1 MKETPYTIEHFEEEE
16 SFEIKEILQKYLR
29 YWPWFVLATVLCIGI
44 GYAYMRWAPI
54 IYKSQAKIKIIDE
67 SQEVD
72 IASSALS
79 LLGGGSKVNLENEI
93 EILKSYRILS
103 QVVNELH
110 LDISF
115 YEVGNVKTRRI
126 WAPPFQIT
134 KQIAA
139 DSIRKSKPYIIE
151 LGAKGITITD
161 TDENTYTA
169 NLNEP
174 EQSTEGLPFSIKMV
188 EGIDPVF
195 YDGITYKVVFS
206 PLKSTVLALAESL
219 EVQATNKDSEILSL
233 SLQSESMDLN
243 EAILN
248 TLIEKFNQDGVLDRQ
263 LVSQRTLNFIDE
275 RFLYLS
281 QELDSIEGGKES
293 FKRSNNL
300 SYIEADAGMSLQRK
314 SETEEEVIKL
324 ENQISISDILKETVI
339 NQSDYGLLPA
349 NIGIENASLNNLVA
363 GYNEMALEREK
374 LLPTVGAN
382 HPTLQNL
389 NGQLER
395 AKVNI
400 IKSVNIYG
408 TQLKNSL
415 RQLKL
420 EESRAG
426 SVFSRLPEKEKML
439 RSIERQQSIKENLF
453 LLLLQKREEA
463 AISYAVTAPTVKVV
477 DYGLTNDIPV
487 SPKKTM
493 VYALSLLAGMFL
505 PFAVLYIRFTL
516 DTKIHDR
523 NDIEKVTTD
532 IPVVGE
538 IPFFKDVKK
547 KLELNDRSIMAESFR
562 ILSTNV
568 NYLLDDKDKGLAQV
582 VMVTSSIKGEGK
594 TMLAHNLSLAY
605 ASLNKKVLLIGA
617 DLRNP
622 QLHNFYNISVN
633 HKGLSDYLNDPGMNW
648 KDCVVASGA
657 DNPSLQICFGGS
669 VPPNTPQLLSG
680 SAFEKFITAAKKEFD
695 YIIVDTA
702 PTMLVTDTLLIS
714 KFADATVFV
723 TRSGLTDKRLLD
735 FSKNLHK
742 TKKLKNMAYVVNG
755 VGNGKAKGYNYGY
768 GYGYGSEK

>member
-1 MKETPYTIEHFEEEE
+1 MKEAPYSIEQFEEEE
-16 SFEIKEILQKYLR
+16 SFELKEIIQKYLR
-29 YWPWFVLATVLCIGI
+29 YWPWFILTSIICIGLGI
-44 GYAYMRWAPI
+44 AYLRYAPI
-54 IYKSQAKIKIIDE
+54 TYNSTAKIKIIDE

-79 LLGGGSKVNLENEI
+79 LLGGGSKINLENEI

-103 QVVNELH
+103 QVVKELN
-110 LDISF
+110 LDVSHYI
-115 YEVGNVKTRRI
+115 VGNVKTTQI

-134 KQIAA
+134 KRIVA
-139 DSIRKSKPYIIE
+139 DSLQGAKPYTIILNE
-151 LGAKGITITD
+151 EGIIITD
-161 TDENTYTA
+161 AHEKTYIS

-174 EQSTEGLPFSIKMV
+174 EQQLDSIPFSIRMV
-188 EGIDPVF
+188 GGTDPSF
-195 YDGITYKVVFS
+195 YKGITYKVVLS
-206 PLKSTVLALAESL
+206 PLKSTVLALARDL
-219 EVQATNKDSEILSL
+219 QVQATNKSSEILSL
-233 SLQSESMDLN
+233 SLQGESMDRN

-275 RFLYLS
+275 RFLYLN

-293 FKRSNNL
+293 FKRTNNL
-300 SYIEADAGMSLQRK
+300 SYIQADAGMSLQRK

-324 ENQISISDILKETVI
+324 ENQISISQILKETVI

-349 NIGIENASLNNLVA
+349 NIGIENTSLNNLVV
-363 GYNEMALEREK
+363 GYNQMSLEREK
-374 LLPTVGAN
+374 LMPTVGSN
-382 HPTLQNL
+382 HPTLLNL

-415 RQLKL
+415 QQLKV

-477 DYGLTNDIPV
+477 DYALTNNIPV
-487 SPKKTM
+487 SPKKLM
-493 VYALSLLAGMFL
+493 VYALSLLAGIFL

-516 DTKIHDR
+516 DTKIRDR
-523 NDIEKVTTD
+523 ADIEKITTD
-532 IPVVGE
+532 IPVVAE
-538 IPFFKDVKK
+538 IPFFKEVKK
-547 KLELNDRSIMAESFR
+547 KLEVNDRSILAESFR
-562 ILSTNV
+562 ILSSNMD
-568 NYLLDDKDKGLAQV
+568 YLLVEKDKVLGQLI
-582 VMVTSSIKGEGK
+582 MVTSSVKGEGK
-594 TMLAHNLSLAY
+594 TLIAFNLSLAY

-622 QLHNFYNISVN
+622 QLHSFYGLSVN
-633 HKGLSDYLNDPGMNW
+633 HIGLSDYLKDPGMNW
-648 KDCVVASGA
+648 KDCVVKSGD
-657 DNPSLQICFGGS
+657 DNANHYICFGGS
-669 VPPNTPQLLSG
+669 IPPNTPQLLS
-680 SAFEKFITAAKKEFD
+680 SPAFEKFIDSAKKEFD

-723 TRSGLTDKRLLD
+723 TRSGLTDKRLLE

-768 GYGYGSEK
+768 GYGYGSDN

>member
-1 MKETPYTIEHFEEEE
+1 MKEAPYSIEHFEEEE
-16 SFEIKEILQKYLR
+16 SIQIKEILQKYLR
-29 YWPWFVLATVLCIGI
+29 YWPWFVLAIFLCIGL
-44 GYAYMRWAPI
+44 GYTYLRYAPI
-54 IYKSQAKIKIIDE
+54 IYKSQAKIKIVDE
-67 SQEVD
+67 SQEAD
-72 IASSALS
+72 IASSARS
-79 LLGGGSKVNLENEI
+79 LFSGKSTIILENEI

-103 QVVNELH
+103 QVVDELH

-126 WAPPFQIT
+126 WAPPFEIT
-134 KQIAA
+134 KHVAA
-139 DSIRKSKPYIIE
+139 DSLGRARPYIIA

-161 TDENTYTA
+161 TNEKTYTP

-174 EQSTEGLPFSIKMV
+174 EQQTEGLPFDIRMV
-188 EGIDPVF
+188 KGIDPAL
-195 YDGITYKVVFS
+195 YEGITYKVILS
-206 PLKSTVLALAESL
+206 PLKSTVLALATSL
-219 EVQATNKDSEILSL
+219 QVQPTNKKSEILSL
-233 SLQSESMDLN
+233 TLQSESIDLN

-248 TLIEKFNQDGVLDRQ
+248 TLIEKFNKDGVLDRQ

-281 QELDSIEGGKES
+281 EELDSIEGGKES

-324 ENQISISDILKETVI
+324 ENQISISQILRETVI

-349 NIGIENASLNNLVA
+349 NIGIENSSLNNLVV
-363 GYNEMALEREK
+363 GYNQMSLEREK
-374 LLPTVGAN
+374 LLPTVGKD

-415 RQLKL
+415 LQLKQ

-477 DYGLTNDIPV
+477 DYGLTNNIPV
-487 SPKKTM
+487 SPKKLM

-516 DTKIHDR
+516 DTKIRDR
-523 NDIEKVTTD
+523 NDIEKATTD

-538 IPFFKDVKK
+538 IPYFKDVKK
-547 KLELNDRSIMAESFR
+547 KLEMNDRSIMAESFR

-568 NYLLDDKDKGLAQV
+568 DYLLTQKEKGIGQL
-582 VMVTSSIKGEGK
+582 VMVTSSVKGEGK
-594 TMLAHNLSLAY
+594 TLMAYNLSLAY

-622 QLHNFYNISVN
+622 QLHGFYGLSVN
-633 HKGLSDYLNDPGMNW
+633 HIGLSDYLKDPGMNW
-648 KDCVVASGA
+648 KDCVVKSGD
-657 DNPSLQICFGGS
+657 DNPYHHICFGGS
-669 VPPNTPQLLSG
+669 IPPNTAQLLSS
-680 SAFEKFITAAKKEFD
+680 SAFEKFVTSAKKEFD
-695 YIIVDTA
+695 YIVVDTA

-723 TRSGLTDKRLLD
+723 TRSGLTDKRLLE

-768 GYGYGSEK
+768 GYGYGSEQ

>member
-16 SFEIKEILQKYLR
+16 SFQIKEILQKYLR
-29 YWPWFVLATVLCIGI
+29 HWPWFVLAIFLCVGL
-44 GYAYMRWAPI
+44 GYTYLRYAPI

-79 LLGGGSKVNLENEI
+79 LLGGGPKINLENEI

-134 KQIAA
+134 KHIAA
-139 DSIRKSKPYIIE
+139 DSIRAPKPYIIE
-151 LGAKGITITD
+151 LGKKGITITD
-161 TDENTYTA
+161 ANEITYTP

-174 EQSTEGLPFSIKMV
+174 EQPTEGLPFSIKMV

-195 YDGITYKVVFS
+195 YEGITYKAVLNPF
-206 PLKSTVLALAESL
+206 KSTVLSLARDLQVIS
-219 EVQATNKDSEILSL
+219 TSKDSEILSL
-233 SLQSESMDLN
+233 TLESESMDLN

-281 QELDSIEGGKES
+281 EELDSIEGGKES

-314 SETEEEVIKL
+314 SETEEQVIQL
-324 ENQISISDILKETVI
+324 ENQISISEILKETVI

-349 NIGIENASLNNLVA
+349 NIGIENASLNNLVV

-505 PFAVLYIRFTL
+505 PFAVLYIRFAL
-516 DTKIHDR
+516 DTKIHER
-523 NDIEKVTTD
+523 ADIEKLTTD

-562 ILSTNV
+562 ILGTNV
-568 NYLLDDKDKGLAQV
+568 NYLLEEKDKGLGQV

-594 TMLAHNLSLAY
+594 TLMAHNLSLAY
-605 ASLNKKVLLIGA
+605 ASLSKKVLLIGA

-633 HKGLSDYLNDPGMNW
+633 HKGLSDYLNDSGMNW
-648 KDCVVASGA
+648 KDCVVTSGT

-669 VPPNTPQLLSG
+669 ISPNTPQLFSS

-695 YIIVDTA
+695 YIVVDTA

-723 TRSGLTDKRLLD
+723 TRSGLTDKRLLE

-755 VGNGKAKGYNYGY
+755 VGKGKAKGYNYGY
-768 GYGYGSEK
+768 GYGYGSEQ

>member
-16 SFEIKEILQKYLR
+16 SFQLKEILQKYLR
-29 YWPWFVLATVLCIGI
+29 YWPWFLLATIICIGL
-44 GYAYMRWAPI
+44 GVAYMRYAPI
-54 IYKSQAKIKIIDE
+54 TYQTTAKIKIVDE

-79 LLGGGSKVNLENEI
+79 LLGGGSKINLENEI

-103 QVVNELH
+103 QVVNELN
-110 LDISF
+110 LDVAH
-115 YEVGNVKTRRI
+115 YVVGNVKTTQI
-126 WAPPFQIT
+126 WAPPFAIS
-134 KQIAA
+134 KKIVA
-139 DSIRKSKPYIIE
+139 DSLQAPKPYIIQLNE
-151 LGAKGITITD
+151 QGITITD
-161 TDENTYTA
+161 VNEKTYTPD
-169 NLNEP
+169 LKQP
-174 EQSTEGLPFSIKMV
+174 EQEVDSLPFSIRMV
-188 EGIDPVF
+188 GGTDPSF
-195 YDGITYKVVFS
+195 YKGITYKVVLS
-206 PLKSTVLALAESL
+206 PLKSTVLQLAKDL
-219 EVQATNKDSEILSL
+219 QVQATNKNSEILSL
-233 SLQSESMDLN
+233 TLEGVSMERN

-248 TLIEKFNQDGVLDRQ
+248 TLIEKFNEDGVLDRQ

-275 RFLYLS
+275 RFLYLG

-314 SETEEEVIKL
+314 SETEEQVIQL
-324 ENQISISDILKETVI
+324 ENQISISEILKETVI
-339 NQSDYGLLPA
+339 NQSDYSLLPA
-349 NIGIENASLNNLVA
+349 NIGIENSSLNNLVLN
-363 GYNEMALEREK
+363 YNQMALEREK
-374 LLPTVGAN
+374 MLPTVGAN

-389 NGQLER
+389 NGQLES

-523 NDIEKVTTD
+523 SDIEKVTTD

-538 IPFFKDVKK
+538 IPFFKEVKK
-547 KLELNDRSIMAESFR
+547 KLQANDRSIMAESFR

-568 NYLLDDKDKGLAQV
+568 DYLLPEKNKGEAQV
-582 VMVTSSIKGEGK
+582 VMVTSSVKGEGK
-594 TMLAHNLSLAY
+594 TLLSYNLAVAH

-622 QLHNFYNISVN
+622 QLHNFYQLSVN

-648 KDCVVASGA
+648 KDCVVKSGT
-657 DNPSLQICFGGS
+657 DNPTLEVCFGGS
-669 VPPNTPQLLSG
+669 IPPNTPQLLS
-680 SAFEKFITAAKKEFD
+680 SPAFEKFITAAKKEFD
-695 YIIVDTA
+695 YIVVDTA

-714 KFADATVFV
+714 KFADVTVFV
-723 TRSGLTDKRLLD
+723 TRSGQTDKRLLD
-735 FSKNLHK
+735 FSKNLSK

>member
-16 SFEIKEILQKYLR
+16 SFELKEIIQKYLR
-29 YWPWFVLATVLCIGI
+29 YWPWFVLATVFCIGI

-79 LLGGGSKVNLENEI
+79 LLSGKSKINLENEI

-103 QVVNELH
+103 QVVNDLN
-110 LDISF
+110 LDISY

-126 WAPPFQIT
+126 WAPPFKIT
-134 KQIAA
+134 KHIAS
-139 DSIRKSKPYIIE
+139 DSLNSSKPYLIQFAE
-151 LGAKGITITD
+151 GGVTITD
-161 TDENTYTA
+161 VNEQVYTP
-169 NLNEP
+169 NLKEP
-174 EQSTEGLPFSIKMV
+174 DQPTEGLPFNIKMV

-195 YDGITYKVVFS
+195 YEGITYKAVLN
-206 PLKSTVLALAESL
+206 PLKSTVLALARDLQVIS
-219 EVQATNKDSEILSL
+219 TSKDSEILSL
-233 SLQSESMDLN
+233 TLESESMDLN

-275 RFLYLS
+275 RFLYLG

-293 FKRSNNL
+293 FKRSNSL

-314 SETEEEVIKL
+314 SETEEQVIQL
-324 ENQISISDILKETVI
+324 ENQISISEILKETVI
-339 NQSDYGLLPA
+339 NQSDYSLLPA
-349 NIGIENASLNNLVA
+349 NIGIENSSLNNLVLN
-363 GYNEMALEREK
+363 YNQMSLEREK
-374 LLPTVGAN
+374 ILPTVGAN

-389 NGQLER
+389 NGQLES

-408 TQLKNSL
+408 TQLKNTL

-493 VYALSLLAGMFL
+493 VYAISLLAGLFL

-523 NDIEKVTTD
+523 NDIEKLTTD

-538 IPFFKDVKK
+538 IPFFKEVKR
-547 KLELNDRSIMAESFR
+547 KLQANDRSIMAESFR

-568 NYLLDDKDKGLAQV
+568 DYLLPDKNKGHAQV
-582 VMVTSSIKGEGK
+582 VMVTSSVKGEGK
-594 TMLAHNLSLAY
+594 TLLSFNLSVAY

-622 QLHNFYNISVN
+622 QLHNFYQLSIN

-648 KDCVVASGA
+648 KDCVVPSGS
-657 DNPSLQICFGGS
+657 DNPTLEVCFGGS
-669 VPPNTPQLLSG
+669 IPPNTPQLLS
-680 SAFEKFITAAKKEFD
+680 SPAFEKFINSAKKEFD
-695 YIIVDTA
+695 YIVVDTA

-723 TRSGLTDKRLLD
+723 TRSGQTDKRLLE
-735 FSKNLHK
+735 FSKNLFK
-742 TKKLKNMAYVVNG
+742 TKKLKNMAFVVNG

-768 GYGYGSEK
+768 GYGYGGE

>member
-16 SFEIKEILQKYLR
+16 SFAIKEIIQKYLR
-29 YWPWFVLATVLCIGI
+29 YWPWFILATIVCVGLGV
-44 GYAYMRWAPI
+44 AYMRYAPI
-54 IYKSQAKIKIIDE
+54 NYKSTAKIKIVDE

-72 IASSALS
+72 IASDALS
-79 LLGGGSKVNLENEI
+79 LLGGGSKINLENEI

-103 QVVNELH
+103 QVVNELN
-110 LDISF
+110 LDVTNNI
-115 YEVGNVKTRRI
+115 VGNVKTTQI

-139 DSIRKSKPYIIE
+139 DSIRGPKPYWITLDE
-151 LGAKGITITD
+151 KGISITD
-161 TDENTYTA
+161 ANEKTYTPD
-169 NLNEP
+169 LNAP
-174 EQSTEGLPFSIKMV
+174 EQPTEGLPFNISMV
-188 EGIDPVF
+188 GGTDPSF
-195 YDGITYKVVFS
+195 YKGITYKVVLN
-206 PLKSTVLALAESL
+206 PLKSTVLNLAKGL
-219 EVQATNKDSEILSL
+219 QVQATNKNSEILSL
-233 SLQSESMDLN
+233 SLEGESMDRN

-263 LVSQRTLNFIDE
+263 LISQRTLNFIDE
-275 RFLYLS
+275 RFLYLG

-293 FKRSNNL
+293 FKRSNSL

-314 SETEEEVIKL
+314 SETEEQVIKL

-349 NIGIENASLNNLVA
+349 NIGIENASLNNLVV
-363 GYNEMALEREK
+363 GYNEMSLEREK

-415 RQLKL
+415 SQLKL

-523 NDIEKVTTD
+523 SHIEKVTTD
-532 IPVVGE
+532 ISVVGE

-547 KLELNDRSIMAESFR
+547 KLQANDRSIMAESFR

-568 NYLLDDKDKGLAQV
+568 DYLLTEKNKGQAQV
-582 VMVTSSIKGEGK
+582 VMVTSSVKGEGK
-594 TMLAHNLSLAY
+594 TLLSNNLAMAY

-648 KDCVVASGA
+648 KDCVVAGGS
-657 DNPSLQICFGGS
+657 DNPTLHICFGGS
-669 VPPNTPQLLSG
+669 IHPNTPQLFSS

-695 YIIVDTA
+695 YIVVDTA

-723 TRSGLTDKRLLD
+723 TRSGQTDKRLLE
-735 FSKNLHK
+735 FSKNLFK

-755 VGNGKAKGYNYGY
+755 VGNGKTKGYNYGY
-768 GYGYGSEK
+768 GYGYGGE

>member
-1 MKETPYTIEHFEEEE
+1 MKEAPYSIEQFEEEE
-16 SFEIKEILQKYLR
+16 SFAIKEILQKYLR
-29 YWPWFVLATVLCIGI
+29 HWPWFILATIITIGL
-44 GYAYMRWAPI
+44 GVAYMRYAPI
-54 IYKSQAKIKIIDE
+54 TYNTTAKIKIIDE

-103 QVVNELH
+103 QVVKELN
-110 LDISF
+110 LDVSHYI
-115 YEVGNVKTRRI
+115 VGNVKTTQI
-126 WAPPFQIT
+126 WAPPFEIT
-134 KQIAA
+134 KRIVA
-139 DSIRKSKPYIIE
+139 DSLQASKPYTILLNGE
-151 LGAKGITITD
+151 GIKIMD
-161 TDENTYTA
+161 A
-169 NLNEP
+169 NEKTFMPNLSEP
-174 EQSTEGLPFSIKMV
+174 EQVLDSLPFSIRMV
-188 EGIDPVF
+188 GGADPSF
-195 YDGITYKVVFS
+195 YKGITYKVVLS
-206 PLKSTVLALAESL
+206 PLKSTVLALARDIQ
-219 EVQATNKDSEILSL
+219 VQATNKNSEILSL
-233 SLQSESMDLN
+233 SLKGESMDRN

-281 QELDSIEGGKES
+281 EELDSIEGGKES

-314 SETEEEVIKL
+314 SETEEQVIKL
-324 ENQISISDILKETVI
+324 ENQISISQILRETVV
-339 NQSDYGLLPA
+339 NQGDYGLLPA
-349 NIGIENASLNNLVA
+349 NIGIENSSLNNLVV
-363 GYNEMALEREK
+363 GYNEMSLEREK
-374 LLPTVGAN
+374 LLPTVGSN
-382 HPTLQNL
+382 HPTLLNL

-400 IKSVNIYG
+400 IKSVNIYS

-415 RQLKL
+415 LQLKQ

-439 RSIERQQSIKENLF
+439 RSIERQQTIKENLF

-477 DYGLTNDIPV
+477 DYGLTNNIPV

-493 VYALSLLAGMFL
+493 VYALSLLAGLFL

-516 DTKIHDR
+516 DTKIRDR
-523 NDIEKVTTD
+523 TDIEKATTD

-538 IPFFKDVKK
+538 IPYFKDVKK
-547 KLELNDRSIMAESFR
+547 KLEMNDRSIMAESFR

-568 NYLLDDKDKGLAQV
+568 DYLLTKKEKGIGQV
-582 VMVTSSIKGEGK
+582 VMVTSSVKGEGK
-594 TMLAHNLSLAY
+594 TLMAHNLSLAY

-622 QLHNFYNISVN
+622 QLHSFYGLSVS
-633 HKGLSDYLNDPGMNW
+633 HIGLSDYLKDPGINW
-648 KDCVVASGA
+648 KDCVVKSGD
-657 DNPSLQICFGGS
+657 DNANHHICFGGS
-669 VPPNTPQLLSG
+669 IPPNPPQLLS
-680 SAFEKFITAAKKEFD
+680 SPAFEKFIDSAKKEFD

-723 TRSGLTDKRLLD
+723 TRSGLTDKRLLE

-768 GYGYGSEK
+768 GYGYGSDN

>member
-1 MKETPYTIEHFEEEE
+1 MQEVHKLFDIIENEP
-16 SFEIKEILQKYLR
+16 SFEPKVIIQKYLR
-29 YWPWFVLATVLCIGI
+29 YWPWFILGIIISIGMAV
-44 GYAYMRWAPI
+44 AYIRYAPI
-54 IYKSQAKIKIIDE
+54 TYNSTAKIKIVDE

-72 IASSALS
+72 ITSSALS
-79 LLGGGSKVNLENEI
+79 LLGGGPKINLENEI

-103 QVVNELH
+103 QVVNELK

-115 YEVGNVKTRRI
+115 YEIGNIKTTQI
-126 WAPPFQIT
+126 WAPPFKIT
-134 KQIAA
+134 KHLAA
-139 DSIRKSKPYIIE
+139 DSILKPTPYIIK
-151 LGAKGITITD
+151 LDAKGITITD
-161 TDENTYTA
+161 ANKRTYSP
-169 NLNEP
+169 NLSQLDQP
-174 EQSTEGLPFSIKMV
+174 TEDLPFGIKMV
-188 EGIDPVF
+188 QDIDPAL
-195 YDGITYKVVFS
+195 YEGITYKAEIS
-206 PLKSTVLALAESL
+206 PFKSTVLELAKDL
-219 EVQATNKDSEILSL
+219 EVQVTNKNSEILSL
-233 SLQSESMDLN
+233 SLEGESMDLN

-275 RFLYLS
+275 RFLYLG

-293 FKRSNNL
+293 FKRSNSL

-324 ENQISISDILKETVI
+324 ENQISISQILKETVI
-339 NQSDYGLLPA
+339 NQSDYSLLPA
-349 NIGIENASLNNLVA
+349 NIGIENTSLNNLVI
-363 GYNEMALEREK
+363 GYNEMSLEREK
-374 LLPTVGAN
+374 LLPSMGGD

-400 IKSVNIYG
+400 IKSVNIYN

-477 DYGLTNDIPV
+477 DNGLTNDIPV
-487 SPKKTM
+487 SPKKSI
-493 VYALSLLAGMFL
+493 VFAASLLAGLLL

-516 DTKIHDR
+516 DTKIHER
-523 NDIEKVTTD
+523 ADIEKETTD

-562 ILSTNV
+562 ILGTNV
-568 NYLLDDKDKGLAQV
+568 DYLFAEKNKGLGQLI
-582 VMVTSSIKGEGK
+582 MVTSSIKGEGK
-594 TMLAHNLSLAY
+594 TLVAHNLSLAY
-605 ASLNKKVLLIGA
+605 ASLNKKVLLIGS

-648 KDCVVASGA
+648 KDCVVASGL
-657 DNPSLQICFGGS
+657 DNPTLKICFGGS
-669 VPPNTPQLLSG
+669 IHPNTPQLLSS

-695 YIIVDTA
+695 YIILDTA
-702 PTMLVTDTLLIS
+702 PTMLVSDTLLIS
-714 KFADATVFV
+714 KFADATLFV
-723 TRSGLTDKRLLD
+723 TRAGQTDKRLLE

>member
-1 MKETPYTIEHFEEEE
+1 MKETPYSIENFEEEE
-16 SFEIKEILQKYLR
+16 SFILKDLIQKYLR
-29 YWPWFVLATVLCIGI
+29 YWPWFILATIISIGS
-44 GYAYMRWAPI
+44 GVVYLRYAPK
-54 IYKSQAKIKIIDE
+54 IYGSQAKIKIIDE

-72 IASSALS
+72 LASSALS
-79 LLGGGSKVNLENEI
+79 LLGGGSKINLENEI

-103 QVVNELH
+103 QVVNDLH
-110 LDISF
+110 LDVSHYI
-115 YEVGNVKTRRI
+115 VGNVKTTQI

-134 KQIAA
+134 KRIVA
-139 DSIRKSKPYIIE
+139 DSLQGPRPYTIILNE
-151 LGAKGITITD
+151 KGITITD
-161 TDENTYTA
+161 AKNNVFTP

-174 EQSTEGLPFSIKMV
+174 EQSLDSLPFGIRMV
-188 EGIDPVF
+188 GGADPSF
-195 YDGITYKVVFS
+195 YKGITYKVVLS
-206 PLKSTVLALAESL
+206 PLKSTVLQLAEDL
-219 EVQATNKDSEILSL
+219 QVQGTNKNSEILSL
-233 SLQSESMDLN
+233 SLKGESMDRN

-281 QELDSIEGGKES
+281 EELDSIEGGKES

-324 ENQISISDILKETVI
+324 ENQISISQILRETVI
-339 NQSDYGLLPA
+339 NQGDYGLLPA
-349 NIGIENASLNNLVA
+349 NIGIENSSLNNLVV
-363 GYNEMALEREK
+363 GYNEMSLEREK
-374 LLPTVGAN
+374 LLPTVGTN
-382 HPTLQNL
+382 HPILQNL

-415 RQLKL
+415 QQLKQ

-477 DYGLTNDIPV
+477 DYGLTNNIPV

-493 VYALSLLAGMFL
+493 VLALSLLAGLFL

-523 NDIEKVTTD
+523 SDLEKVAPE
-532 IPVVGE
+532 IPVVAE
-538 IPFFKDVKK
+538 IPFFKNIKK
-547 KLELNDRSIMAESFR
+547 KLEMNDRSIMAESFR
-562 ILSTNV
+562 IMSTNV
-568 NYLLDDKDKGLAQV
+568 DYLLTPKEKGLAQLIL
-582 VMVTSSIKGEGK
+582 VTSSVKGEGK
-594 TMLAHNLSLAY
+594 TLMAHNLAIAY
-605 ASLNKKVLLIGA
+605 SSLNKKVLLIGA

-622 QLHNFYNISVN
+622 QLHNFYQLSVD
-633 HKGLSDYLNDPGMNW
+633 HKGLSDYLNDPELNW
-648 KDCVVASGA
+648 KDCVVKS
-657 DNPSLQICFGGS
+657 DVDHPTLEVCFGGS
-669 VPPNTPQLLSG
+669 ILPNTAQLLSRP
-680 SAFEKFITAAKKEFD
+680 AFEKFITSAKKEFD
-695 YIIVDTA
+695 YIILDTA

-723 TRSGLTDKRLLD
+723 TRSGLTDKRLLE

-768 GYGYGSEK
+768 GYGYGSEQ

>member
-16 SFEIKEILQKYLR
+16 SFELKEILQKYLR

-110 LDISF
+110 LDISY

-151 LGAKGITITD
+151 LGAKGITIND

-195 YDGITYKVVFS
+195 YEGITYKAVLN

-275 RFLYLS
+275 RFLYLG

-293 FKRSNNL
+293 FKRSNSL

-314 SETEEEVIKL
+314 SETEEQVIQL

-339 NQSDYGLLPA
+339 NQGDYGLLPA

-374 LLPTVGAN
+374 LLPTVGSN

-568 NYLLDDKDKGLAQV
+568 NYLLEEKDKGMGQV

-594 TMLAHNLSLAY
+594 TMLAHNLALAY

-622 QLHNFYNISVN
+622 QLHNFYNLNVN

-657 DNPSLQICFGGS
+657 DNPSLEICFGGS

-695 YIIVDTA
+695 YIVVDTA

-723 TRSGLTDKRLLD
+723 TRSGQTDKRLLE
-735 FSKNLHK
+735 FSKNLFK

-768 GYGYGSEK
+768 GYGYGGEQ

>member
-1 MKETPYTIEHFEEEE
+1 MKDSPHRIEINENEE
-16 SFEIKEILQKYLR
+16 SFDLIVTIKKYLI
-29 YWPWFVLATVLCIGI
+29 YWPWFVLATIICTGLGI
-44 GYAYMRWAPI
+44 AYMRYAPVV
-54 IYKSQAKIKIIDE
+54 YSTTAKIKIIDE

-79 LLGGGSKVNLENEI
+79 LLGRGSKVNLENEI

-103 QVVNELH
+103 QVVNDLH
-110 LDISF
+110 LDVS
-115 YEVGNVKTRRI
+115 YYAVGNVKTTQI

-134 KQIAA
+134 KRIVA
-139 DSIRKSKPYIIE
+139 DSLQDTTPYTIILNE
-151 LGAKGITITD
+151 KGISITDDIGKTITR
-161 TDENTYTA
+161 

-174 EQSTEGLPFSIKMV
+174 ERQLDSLPFNIQMV
-188 EGIDPVF
+188 GGADPSF
-195 YDGITYKVVFS
+195 YKGITYKVVLN
-206 PLKSTVLALAESL
+206 PLKSTVLALARDLLVQPSNKKSEILMLSLQGESL
-219 EVQATNKDSEILSL
+219 EK
-233 SLQSESMDLN
+233 N

-248 TLIEKFNQDGVLDRQ
+248 TLIEKFNQDGILDRQ

-275 RFLYLS
+275 RFLYLG

-324 ENQISISDILKETVI
+324 ENQISISQILKETVI
-339 NQSDYGLLPA
+339 NQSDYSLLPA
-349 NIGIENASLNNLVA
+349 NIGIENTSLNNLVI
-363 GYNEMALEREK
+363 GYNEMSLEREK
-374 LLPTVGAN
+374 LLPSMGGD

-400 IKSVNIYG
+400 IKSVNIYN

-463 AISYAVTAPTVKVV
+463 AISYAVTTPTVKVV

-487 SPKKTM
+487 SPKKSI
-493 VYALSLLAGMFL
+493 VFAASLLAGLLL

-516 DTKIHDR
+516 DTKIHER
-523 NDIEKVTTD
+523 ADIEKETTD
-532 IPVVGE
+532 IPIVGE

-562 ILSTNV
+562 ILGTNV
-568 NYLLDDKDKGLAQV
+568 DYLFAEKNKGLGQLI
-582 VMVTSSIKGEGK
+582 MVTSSIKGEGK
-594 TMLAHNLSLAY
+594 TLVAHNLSLAY
-605 ASLNKKVLLIGA
+605 ASLNKKVLLIGS

-648 KDCVVASGA
+648 KDCVVASGL
-657 DNPSLQICFGGS
+657 DNPTLKICFGGS
-669 VPPNTPQLLSG
+669 IHPNTPQLLSS

-702 PTMLVTDTLLIS
+702 PTMLVSDTLLIS
-714 KFADATVFV
+714 KFADATLFV
-723 TRSGLTDKRLLD
+723 TRAGQTDKRLLE

>member
-1 MKETPYTIEHFEEEE
+1 MKETPYTVEHFEEEE
-16 SFEIKEILQKYLR
+16 SFELKEIIQKYLR
-29 YWPWFVLATVLCIGI
+29 YWPWFVLATVFCIGI

-79 LLGGGSKVNLENEI
+79 LLSGKSKINLENEI

-134 KQIAA
+134 RHIAA
-139 DSIRKSKPYIIE
+139 DSLNSSKPYLIE
-151 LGAKGITITD
+151 FKEGGVTITD
-161 TDENTYTA
+161 VNEQVYTP
-169 NLNEP
+169 NLKEP
-174 EQSTEGLPFSIKMV
+174 DQPTEGLPFNIKMV

-195 YDGITYKVVFS
+195 YEGITYKAVLN
-206 PLKSTVLALAESL
+206 PLKSTVLALARDLQVIS
-219 EVQATNKDSEILSL
+219 TSKDSEILSL
-233 SLQSESMDLN
+233 TLESESMDLN

-275 RFLYLS
+275 RFLYLG

-293 FKRSNNL
+293 FKRSNSL

-314 SETEEEVIKL
+314 SETEEQVIKL

-363 GYNEMALEREK
+363 GYNEMSLEREK

-415 RQLKL
+415 SQLKL

-523 NDIEKVTTD
+523 SDIEKVTTD

-547 KLELNDRSIMAESFR
+547 KLQANDRSILAESFR

-568 NYLLDDKDKGLAQV
+568 DYLLTEKNKGQAQV
-582 VMVTSSIKGEGK
+582 VMVTSSVKGEGK
-594 TMLAHNLSLAY
+594 TLLSNNLAMAY

-622 QLHNFYNISVN
+622 QLHNFFNKNVS
-633 HKGLSDYLNDPGMNW
+633 HKGLSNYLNDPGMNW

-657 DNPSLQICFGGS
+657 DNPTLHICFGGA
-669 VPPNTPQLLSG
+669 VPPNTPQLLSS

-695 YIIVDTA
+695 YIVVDTA

-723 TRSGLTDKRLLD
+723 TRSGQTDKRLLE
-735 FSKNLHK
+735 FSKNLFK

-755 VGNGKAKGYNYGY
+755 VGNGKTKGYNYGY
-768 GYGYGSEK
+768 GYGYGGE

>member
-1 MKETPYTIEHFEEEE
+1 MQKSAYSININENED
-16 SFEIKEILQKYLR
+16 SFEIKKILQKYLS
-29 YWPWFVLATVLCIGI
+29 YWPWFLLAIIICFGMGI
-44 GYAYMRWAPI
+44 VYLRYAPI
-54 IYKSQAKIKIIDE
+54 TYNSTAKIKIVDE

-103 QVVNELH
+103 QVVKELN
-110 LDISF
+110 LDVSHYI
-115 YEVGNVKTRRI
+115 VGNVKTTQI
-126 WAPPFQIT
+126 WAPPFEIT
-134 KQIAA
+134 KRIVA
-139 DSIRKSKPYIIE
+139 DSLQASKPYTILLNGE
-151 LGAKGITITD
+151 GIKIMD
-161 TDENTYTA
+161 A
-169 NLNEP
+169 NEKTFMPNLSEP
-174 EQSTEGLPFSIKMV
+174 EQVLDSLPFSIRMV
-188 EGIDPVF
+188 GGADPSF
-195 YDGITYKVVFS
+195 YKGITYKVVLS
-206 PLKSTVLALAESL
+206 PLKSTVLALARDIQ
-219 EVQATNKDSEILSL
+219 VQATNKNSEILSL
-233 SLQSESMDLN
+233 SLKGESMDRN

-281 QELDSIEGGKES
+281 EELDSIEGGKES

-314 SETEEEVIKL
+314 SETEEQVIKL
-324 ENQISISDILKETVI
+324 ENQISISQILKETVI
-339 NQSDYGLLPA
+339 NQGDYGLLPA
-349 NIGIENASLNNLVA
+349 NIGIENSSLNNLVV
-363 GYNEMALEREK
+363 GYNEMSLEREK
-374 LLPTVGAN
+374 LLPTVGKD

-400 IKSVNIYG
+400 IKSVNIYD

-415 RQLKL
+415 RQLKQ

-477 DYGLTNDIPV
+477 DYALTNNIPV
-487 SPKKTM
+487 SPKKLM

-516 DTKIHDR
+516 DTKIRDR
-523 NDIEKVTTD
+523 ADIEKVTTD

-538 IPFFKDVKK
+538 IPFFKEVKK
-547 KLELNDRSIMAESFR
+547 KLEMNDRSIMAESFR

-568 NYLLDDKDKGLAQV
+568 DYLLTEKVKGLGQV
-582 VMVTSSIKGEGK
+582 ILVTSSVKGEGK
-594 TMLAHNLSLAY
+594 TLLSYNLSLAY
-605 ASLNKKVLLIGA
+605 ASLNKKVLLVGA

-622 QLHNFYNISVN
+622 QLHSFYGLSVS
-633 HKGLSDYLNDPGMNW
+633 HIGLSDYLKDPGMNW
-648 KDCVVASGA
+648 KDCIVKSGD
-657 DNPSLQICFGGS
+657 DNANHYICFGGS
-669 VPPNTPQLLSG
+669 IPPNTPQLLS
-680 SAFEKFITAAKKEFD
+680 SPAFEKFIDSAKKEFD

-723 TRSGLTDKRLLD
+723 TRSGLTDKRLLE

-768 GYGYGSEK
+768 GYGYGSDN

>member
-1 MKETPYTIEHFEEEE
+1 MKEAPYTLEHFEEEE
-16 SFEIKEILQKYLR
+16 SFQIKEILQKYLR
-29 YWPWFVLATVLCIGI
+29 YWPWFILATIICIGL
-44 GYAYMRWAPI
+44 GVTYMRYAPI
-54 IYKSQAKIKIIDE
+54 TYSSTAKIKIIDE

-72 IASSALS
+72 IASEAMS
-79 LLGGGSKVNLENEI
+79 LLGGGSKINLENEI

-103 QVVNELH
+103 QVVNELN
-110 LDISF
+110 LDVSH
-115 YEVGNVKTRRI
+115 YVVGNVKTTQI
-126 WAPPFQIT
+126 WAPPFQIS
-134 KQIAA
+134 KRIVA
-139 DSIRKSKPYIIE
+139 DSLQTPKPYIIKLDE
-151 LGAKGITITD
+151 TGISITD
-161 TDENTYTA
+161 ANEKTYTPD
-169 NLNEP
+169 LNAP
-174 EQSTEGLPFSIKMV
+174 EQVVDSLPFSIKMV
-188 EGIDPVF
+188 GGTNPSF
-195 YDGITYKVVFS
+195 YKGITYKVVLS
-206 PLKSTVLALAESL
+206 PLKSTVLQLAKDL
-219 EVQATNKDSEILSL
+219 QVQATNKNSEILSL
-233 SLQSESMDLN
+233 SLEGVSMERN

-275 RFLYLS
+275 RFLYLG

-293 FKRSNNL
+293 FKRSNSL

-324 ENQISISDILKETVI
+324 ENQISISQILKETVI

-349 NIGIENASLNNLVA
+349 NIGIENSSLNNLVA
-363 GYNEMALEREK
+363 GYNEMSLEREK

-415 RQLKL
+415 SQLKL

-523 NDIEKVTTD
+523 SDIEKVTTD

-538 IPFFKDVKK
+538 IPFFKDVNR

-568 NYLLDDKDKGLAQV
+568 NYLLEEKDKGLGQV
-582 VMVTSSIKGEGK
+582 VMVTSSVKGEGK
-594 TMLAHNLSLAY
+594 TLVAHNLSLAY

-633 HKGLSDYLNDPGMNW
+633 HKGLSDYLNDPEMNW
-648 KDCVVASGA
+648 KDCVVAGGS
-657 DNPSLQICFGGS
+657 DKPTLHICFGGS
-669 VPPNTPQLLSG
+669 IHPNTPQLLSG
-680 SAFEKFITAAKKEFD
+680 SAFEKFLNSAKKELD
-695 YIIVDTA
+695 YIVMDTA

-723 TRSGLTDKRLLD
+723 TRSGQTDKRLLE
-735 FSKNLHK
+735 FSKNLFK

-768 GYGYGSEK
+768 GYGYGSGK

>member
-16 SFEIKEILQKYLR
+16 SLELKEILQKYLR
-29 YWPWFVLATVLCIGI
+29 YWPWFLVAIVFCLGI

-54 IYKSQAKIKIIDE
+54 IYRSQAKIKIIDE

-72 IASSALS
+72 IASNALS
-79 LLGGGSKVNLENEI
+79 LLGGGSKINLENEI

-134 KQIAA
+134 KHIAA
-139 DSIRKSKPYIIE
+139 DSIRAPKPYIIE
-151 LGAKGITITD
+151 LSKKGITITD
-161 TDENTYTA
+161 VEENTYTP

-174 EQSTEGLPFSIKMV
+174 EQSTEGLPFNIKMV
-188 EGIDPVF
+188 EGIDPIF
-195 YDGITYKVVFS
+195 YEGITYKVVFS

-219 EVQATNKDSEILSL
+219 EVQATNKNSEILSL

-324 ENQISISDILKETVI
+324 ENQISISEILKETVI

-349 NIGIENASLNNLVA
+349 NIGIENTSLNNLVA

-374 LLPTVGAN
+374 LLPTVGSN

-400 IKSVNIYG
+400 IKSVNIYN
-408 TQLKNSL
+408 TQLRNSL

-477 DYGLTNDIPV
+477 DYGLTNNIPV

-493 VYALSLLAGMFL
+493 VYALSLLAGLFL

-516 DTKIHDR
+516 DTKIHER
-523 NDIEKVTTD
+523 TDIEKLSTD

-547 KLELNDRSIMAESFR
+547 KLEINDRSLMAESFR

-568 NYLLDDKDKGLAQV
+568 DYLLTQKEKGTGQL

-594 TMLAHNLSLAY
+594 TLVAHNLSLAY

-622 QLHNFYNISVN
+622 QLHSFYGISVN
-633 HKGLSDYLNDPGMNW
+633 HLGLSDYLKDPGMNW
-648 KDCVVASGA
+648 KDCVVMSGN
-657 DNPSLQICFGGS
+657 DNPTLHICFGGS
-669 VPPNTPQLLSG
+669 VPPNTPQLLSSSG
-680 SAFEKFITAAKKEFD
+680 FEKFITAAKKEFD

-723 TRSGLTDKRLLD
+723 TRSGLTDKRLLE

-742 TKKLKNMAYVVNG
+742 TKKLRNMAYVVNG
-755 VGNGKAKGYNYGY
+755 VGNGKAKRYNYGY
-768 GYGYGSEK
+768 GYGYGSGK

>member
-1 MKETPYTIEHFEEEE
+1 MKETPYTVEHFEEEE
-16 SFEIKEILQKYLR
+16 SFELKEIIQKYLR
-29 YWPWFVLATVLCIGI
+29 YWPWFVLATVFCIGI

-79 LLGGGSKVNLENEI
+79 LLSGKSKINLENEI

-134 KQIAA
+134 RHIAA
-139 DSIRKSKPYIIE
+139 DSLNSSKPYLIE
-151 LGAKGITITD
+151 FKEGGVTITD
-161 TDENTYTA
+161 VNEQVYTP
-169 NLNEP
+169 NLKEP
-174 EQSTEGLPFSIKMV
+174 DQPTEGLPFNIKMV
-188 EGIDPVF
+188 QGIDPVF
-195 YDGITYKVVFS
+195 YEGITYKAVLN
-206 PLKSTVLALAESL
+206 PLKSTVLTLAKDLQILS
-219 EVQATNKDSEILSL
+219 TSKDSEILSL
-233 SLQSESMDLN
+233 TLESESMDLN

-275 RFLYLS
+275 RFLYLG
-281 QELDSIEGGKES
+281 QELDSIEGGKED
-293 FKRSNNL
+293 FKRSNSL

-314 SETEEEVIKL
+314 SETEEQVIQL
-324 ENQISISDILKETVI
+324 ENQISISEILKETVI
-339 NQSDYGLLPA
+339 NQSDYSLLPA
-349 NIGIENASLNNLVA
+349 NIGIENSSLNNLVLN
-363 GYNEMALEREK
+363 YNQMSLEREK
-374 LLPTVGAN
+374 ILPTVGAN

-389 NGQLER
+389 NGQLES

-408 TQLKNSL
+408 TQLKNTL

-463 AISYAVTAPTVKVV
+463 AISYAVTAPTVKIV

-487 SPKKTM
+487 SPKKPM
-493 VYALSLLAGMFL
+493 VYAISLLAGLFL

-516 DTKIHDR
+516 DTKIHER
-523 NDIEKVTTD
+523 SDIEKVTTD

-562 ILSTNV
+562 ILCTNV
-568 NYLLDDKDKGLAQV
+568 DYLLPDKNKGQAQV
-582 VMVTSSIKGEGK
+582 VMMTSSVKGEGK
-594 TMLAHNLSLAY
+594 TLLSFNLSVAY

-622 QLHNFYNISVN
+622 QLHNFYQLSIN

-648 KDCVVASGA
+648 KDCVVPSGS
-657 DNPSLQICFGGS
+657 DNPTLEVCFGGS
-669 VPPNTPQLLSG
+669 IPPNTPQLLS
-680 SAFEKFITAAKKEFD
+680 SPAFEKFITAAKKEFD
-695 YIIVDTA
+695 YIVVDTA

-723 TRSGLTDKRLLD
+723 TRSGQTDKRLLE
-735 FSKNLHK
+735 FSKNLFK
-742 TKKLKNMAYVVNG
+742 TKKLKNMAFVVNG

-768 GYGYGSEK
+768 GYGYGGE

>member
-1 MKETPYTIEHFEEEE
+1 MKENPFSLEFENTEDT
-16 SFEIKEILQKYLR
+16 FNIKDTLMKYLR
-29 YWPWFVLATVLCIGI
+29 YWPWFILAVIICIGL
-44 GYAYMRWAPI
+44 GVAYMRYAPI
-54 IYKSQAKIKIIDE
+54 KYSTTAKIKIIDE

-72 IASSALS
+72 IASEALS
-79 LLGGGSKVNLENEI
+79 LLGGGSKINLENEI

-103 QVVNELH
+103 QVVNELN
-110 LDISF
+110 LDVS
-115 YEVGNVKTRRI
+115 YYVVGNVKTTQI
-126 WAPPFQIT
+126 WAPPFQI
-134 KQIAA
+134 KKRIVA
-139 DSIRKSKPYIIE
+139 DSLQASKPYTIILNE
-151 LGAKGITITD
+151 EGIKITD
-161 TDENTYTA
+161 ANEKTYRP
-169 NLNEP
+169 NLSEP
-174 EQSTEGLPFSIKMV
+174 EQAIDSLPFGIQMV
-188 EGIDPVF
+188 GSADPSF
-195 YDGITYKVVFS
+195 FKGITYKVVLN
-206 PLKSTVLALAESL
+206 PLKSTVLGLTNALQ
-219 EVQATNKDSEILSL
+219 VQATNKTSEILSL
-233 SLQSESMDLN
+233 SLEGESMERN

-248 TLIEKFNQDGVLDRQ
+248 SLIEKFNQDGVLDRQ

-275 RFLYLS
+275 RFLYLG

-293 FKRSNNL
+293 FKRSNSL

-314 SETEEEVIKL
+314 SETEEQVIKL

-374 LLPTVGAN
+374 LVPTVGSN

-389 NGQLER
+389 SGQLER

-477 DYGLTNDIPV
+477 DYGLTDDIPV

-505 PFAVLYIRFTL
+505 PFAVLYIRFAL
-516 DTKIHDR
+516 DTKIHER
-523 NDIEKVTTD
+523 SDIEKVTTD

-568 NYLLDDKDKGLAQV
+568 NYLMEGKDKAVGQV
-582 VMVTSSIKGEGK
+582 VIVTSSVKGEGK
-594 TMLAHNLSLAY
+594 TLIAHNLSLAY

-633 HKGLSDYLNDPGMNW
+633 RKGLSDYLNDPGMNW
-648 KDCVVASGA
+648 KDCVVPSGS
-657 DNPSLQICFGGS
+657 DNPTLEVCFGGS
-669 VPPNTPQLLSG
+669 IPPNTPQLLS
-680 SAFEKFITAAKKEFD
+680 SPAFEQFITAAKKEFD
-695 YIIVDTA
+695 YIVVDTA

-723 TRSGLTDKRLLD
+723 TRSGQTDKRLLE
-735 FSKNLHK
+735 FSKNLFK
-742 TKKLKNMAYVVNG
+742 TKKLKNMAFVVNG

-768 GYGYGSEK
+768 GYGYGGE

>member
-16 SFEIKEILQKYLR
+16 SFAIKDIIQKYLR
-29 YWPWFVLATVLCIGI
+29 YWPWFILTTIISIGL
-44 GYAYMRWAPI
+44 GVAYMRYAPI
-54 IYKSQAKIKIIDE
+54 TYQSTAKIKIVDE

-79 LLGGGSKVNLENEI
+79 LLGGGSKINLENEI

-103 QVVNELH
+103 QVVKELN
-110 LDISF
+110 LDVSH
-115 YEVGNVKTRRI
+115 YVVGNVKTTQI

-134 KQIAA
+134 KRIEA
-139 DSIRKSKPYIIE
+139 DSVKAPKPYTILLNE
-151 LGAKGITITD
+151 EGITITD
-161 TDENTYTA
+161 A
-169 NLNEP
+169 NEKTFTPDLNAP
-174 EQSTEGLPFSIKMV
+174 EQEVDSLPFSIRMV
-188 EGIDPVF
+188 GGTDPSF
-195 YDGITYKVVFS
+195 YKGITYKVVLS
-206 PLKSTVLALAESL
+206 PLKSTVLQLAKDL
-219 EVQATNKDSEILSL
+219 QVQATNKDSEILSL
-233 SLQSESMDLN
+233 SLEGVSMERN

-275 RFLYLS
+275 RFLYLG

-324 ENQISISDILKETVI
+324 ENQISISEILKETVI

-374 LLPTVGAN
+374 LLPTVGSN
-382 HPTLQNL
+382 HPSLQNL

-505 PFAVLYIRFTL
+505 PFAVLYIRFSL
-516 DTKIHDR
+516 DTKIRER
-523 NDIEKVTTD
+523 NDIEKEATD

-562 ILSTNV
+562 ILGTNV
-568 NYLLDDKDKGLAQV
+568 NFLLEEKDKGLGQV

-594 TMLAHNLSLAY
+594 TLVAHNLSLAY

-622 QLHNFYNISVN
+622 QLHNFYNISIN
-633 HKGLSDYLNDPGMNW
+633 HKGLSDYLYDPGMNW
-648 KDCVVASGA
+648 KDCVVASGTE
-657 DNPSLQICFGGS
+657 NPSLQICFGGS
-669 VPPNTPQLLSG
+669 ISPNTPQLFSS

-723 TRSGLTDKRLLD
+723 TRSGLTDKRLLE

-768 GYGYGSEK
+768 GYGYGGE

>member
-1 MKETPYTIEHFEEEE
+1 MKETPYTVEHFEEEE
-16 SFEIKEILQKYLR
+16 SFELKEIIQKYLR
-29 YWPWFVLATVLCIGI
+29 YWPWFVLATVFCIGI

-79 LLGGGSKVNLENEI
+79 LLSGKSKINLENEI

-134 KQIAA
+134 RHIAA
-139 DSIRKSKPYIIE
+139 DSLNSSKPYLIE
-151 LGAKGITITD
+151 FKEGGVTITD
-161 TDENTYTA
+161 VNEQVYTP
-169 NLNEP
+169 NLKEP
-174 EQSTEGLPFSIKMV
+174 DQPTEGLPFNIKMV
-188 EGIDPVF
+188 QGIDPVF
-195 YDGITYKVVFS
+195 YEGITYKAVLN
-206 PLKSTVLALAESL
+206 PLKSTVLTLAKDLQILS
-219 EVQATNKDSEILSL
+219 TSKDSEILSL
-233 SLQSESMDLN
+233 TLESESMDLN

-275 RFLYLS
+275 RFLYLG
-281 QELDSIEGGKES
+281 QELDSIEGGKED
-293 FKRSNNL
+293 FKRSNSL

-314 SETEEEVIKL
+314 SETEEQVIQL
-324 ENQISISDILKETVI
+324 ENQISISEILKETVI
-339 NQSDYGLLPA
+339 NQSDYSLLPA
-349 NIGIENASLNNLVA
+349 NIGIENSSLNNLVLN
-363 GYNEMALEREK
+363 YNQMSLEREK
-374 LLPTVGAN
+374 ILPTVGAN

-389 NGQLER
+389 NGQLES

-408 TQLKNSL
+408 TQLKNTL
-415 RQLKL
+415 RKLKL

-463 AISYAVTAPTVKVV
+463 AISYAVTAPTVKIV

-487 SPKKTM
+487 SPKKPM
-493 VYALSLLAGMFL
+493 VYAISLLAGLFL

-516 DTKIHDR
+516 DTKIHER
-523 NDIEKVTTD
+523 SDIEKVTTD

-562 ILSTNV
+562 ILCTNV
-568 NYLLDDKDKGLAQV
+568 DYLLPDKNKGQAQV
-582 VMVTSSIKGEGK
+582 VMMTSSVKGEGK
-594 TMLAHNLSLAY
+594 TLLSFNLSVAY

-622 QLHNFYNISVN
+622 QLHNFYQLSIN

-648 KDCVVASGA
+648 KDCVVPSGS
-657 DNPSLQICFGGS
+657 DNPTLEVCFGGS
-669 VPPNTPQLLSG
+669 IPPNTPQLLS
-680 SAFEKFITAAKKEFD
+680 SPAFEQFITAAKKEFD
-695 YIIVDTA
+695 YIVVDTA

-723 TRSGLTDKRLLD
+723 TRSGQTDKRLLE
-735 FSKNLHK
+735 FSKNLFK
-742 TKKLKNMAYVVNG
+742 TKKLKNMAFVVNG

-768 GYGYGSEK
+768 GYGYGGE

>member
-1 MKETPYTIEHFEEEE
+1 MKEAPYQLDVYEEEE
-16 SFEIKEILQKYLR
+16 SFAIKEILQKYLR
-29 YWPWFVLATVLCIGI
+29 YWPWFLLATIICVGLGV
-44 GYAYMRWAPI
+44 AYMRYAPI
-54 IYKSQAKIKIIDE
+54 NYKSTAKIKIIDK

-79 LLGGGSKVNLENEI
+79 LLGGGSKINLENEI

-103 QVVNELH
+103 KVVNELH

-115 YEVGNVKTRRI
+115 YEVGNIKTRQI
-126 WAPPFQIT
+126 WAPPFKVT
-134 KQIAA
+134 KLIAA
-139 DSIRKSKPYIIE
+139 DSLKVSRPYLIE
-151 LGAKGITITD
+151 FKAEGITIADVHDNVFTP
-161 TDENTYTA
+161 
-169 NLNEP
+169 NLKEP
-174 EQSTEGLPFSIKMV
+174 EQPTEGLPFNIKMV
-188 EGIDPVF
+188 EGIEPSF
-195 YDGITYKVVFS
+195 YEGITYKAVLN
-206 PLKSTVLALAESL
+206 PLKSTVLQLAKDL
-219 EVQATNKDSEILSL
+219 QVQATNKNSEILSL
-233 SLQSESMDLN
+233 SLQGESMDRN

-263 LVSQRTLNFIDE
+263 LISQRTLNFIDE
-275 RFLYLS
+275 RFLYLG
-281 QELDSIEGGKES
+281 QELDSIEGGKED
-293 FKRSNNL
+293 FKRSNSL

-314 SETEEEVIKL
+314 SETEEQVIQL
-324 ENQISISDILKETVI
+324 ENQISISEILKETVI
-339 NQSDYGLLPA
+339 NQGDYGLLPA
-349 NIGIENASLNNLVA
+349 NIGIENASLNNLVV

-516 DTKIHDR
+516 DTKIHER
-523 NDIEKVTTD
+523 ADIEKLTTD

-562 ILSTNV
+562 ILGTNV
-568 NYLLDDKDKGLAQV
+568 NYLLDEKDKGLGQV

-594 TMLAHNLSLAY
+594 TLVAHNLSLAY
-605 ASLNKKVLLIGA
+605 ASLSKKVLLIGA

-633 HKGLSDYLNDPGMNW
+633 HKGLSDYLNDSGMNW
-648 KDCVVASGA
+648 KDCVVTSGT

-669 VPPNTPQLLSG
+669 ISPNTPQLFSS

-695 YIIVDTA
+695 YIVVDTA

-723 TRSGLTDKRLLD
+723 TRSGLTDKRLLE

-755 VGNGKAKGYNYGY
+755 VGKGKAKGYNYGY
-768 GYGYGSEK
+768 GYGYGSEQ

>member
-16 SFEIKEILQKYLR
+16 SFELKEILQKYLR
-29 YWPWFVLATVLCIGI
+29 YWPWFLVAIVFCLGI

-54 IYKSQAKIKIIDE
+54 IYRSQAKIKIIDE

-72 IASSALS
+72 IASNALS
-79 LLGGGSKVNLENEI
+79 LLGGGSKINLENEI

-134 KQIAA
+134 RHIAA
-139 DSIRKSKPYIIE
+139 DSLNSSMPYFIE
-151 LGAKGITITD
+151 FKGGAAKITD
-161 TDENTYTA
+161 VNEKVYTP
-169 NLNEP
+169 NLKEP
-174 EQSTEGLPFSIKMV
+174 DLPTEGLPFDIKMV
-188 EGIDPVF
+188 EGIDPIF
-195 YDGITYKVVFS
+195 YEGITYKMVLN
-206 PLKSTVLALAESL
+206 PLKSTVLALANTIQ
-219 EVQATNKDSEILSL
+219 VQATNKNSEILSL
-233 SLQSESMDLN
+233 SLESESMDLN

-324 ENQISISDILKETVI
+324 ENQISISEILKETVI

-349 NIGIENASLNNLVA
+349 NIGIENTSLNNLVA

-374 LLPTVGAN
+374 LLPTVGSN

-400 IKSVNIYG
+400 IKSVNIYN
-408 TQLKNSL
+408 TQLRNSL

-477 DYGLTNDIPV
+477 DYGLTNNIPV

-493 VYALSLLAGMFL
+493 VYALSLLAGLFL

-516 DTKIHDR
+516 DTKIHER
-523 NDIEKVTTD
+523 TDIEKLSSD

-547 KLELNDRSIMAESFR
+547 KLEINDRSLMAESFR

-568 NYLLDDKDKGLAQV
+568 DYLLTQKEKGTGQL

-594 TMLAHNLSLAY
+594 TLVAHNLSLAY

-622 QLHNFYNISVN
+622 QLHSFYGISVN
-633 HKGLSDYLNDPGMNW
+633 HLGLSDYLKDPGMNW
-648 KDCVVASGA
+648 KDCVVMSGN
-657 DNPSLQICFGGS
+657 DNPTLQICFGGS
-669 VPPNTPQLLSG
+669 VPPNTPQLLSSSG
-680 SAFEKFITAAKKEFD
+680 FEKFINAAKKEFD

-723 TRSGLTDKRLLD
+723 TRSGLTDKRLLE

-742 TKKLKNMAYVVNG
+742 TKKLRNMAYVVNG

-768 GYGYGSEK
+768 GYGYGSGK

>member
-1 MKETPYTIEHFEEEE
+1 
-16 SFEIKEILQKYLR
+16 
-29 YWPWFVLATVLCIGI
+29 
-44 GYAYMRWAPI
+44 
-54 IYKSQAKIKIIDE
+54 
-67 SQEVD
+67 
-72 IASSALS
+72 
-79 LLGGGSKVNLENEI
+79 
-93 EILKSYRILS
+93 
-103 QVVNELH
+103 VNELQ

-115 YEVGNVKTRRI
+115 YEVGHVKTRRI
-126 WAPPFQIT
+126 WAPPFKIT

-139 DSIRKSKPYIIE
+139 DSLKSSMPYLIE
-151 LGAKGITITD
+151 FKEEGMIITD
-161 TDENTYTA
+161 VQDNVFTP
-169 NLNEP
+169 NLKEP
-174 EQSTEGLPFSIKMV
+174 DLSTEGLPFNIKMV
-188 EGIDPVF
+188 EGIDPSF
-195 YDGITYKVVFS
+195 YKGITYKAVLN
-206 PLKSTVLALAESL
+206 PLKSTVLALAKDL
-219 EVQATNKDSEILSL
+219 EVLSTSKDSEILSL
-233 SLQSESMDLN
+233 TLESESMDLN

-248 TLIEKFNQDGVLDRQ
+248 TLIEKFNEDGVLDRQ

-275 RFLYLS
+275 RFLYLG

-314 SETEEEVIKL
+314 SETEEQVIQL
-324 ENQISISDILKETVI
+324 ENQISISEILKETVI
-339 NQSDYGLLPA
+339 NQSDYSLLPA
-349 NIGIENASLNNLVA
+349 NIGIENSSLNNLVLN
-363 GYNEMALEREK
+363 YNQMALEREK
-374 LLPTVGAN
+374 MLPTVGAN

-389 NGQLER
+389 NGQLES

-400 IKSVNIYG
+400 IKSVNIYN

-523 NDIEKVTTD
+523 SDIEKLTTD

-547 KLELNDRSIMAESFR
+547 KLQANDRSIMAESFR

-568 NYLLDDKDKGLAQV
+568 DYLLPEKNKGEAQV
-582 VMVTSSIKGEGK
+582 VMVTSSVKGEGK
-594 TMLAHNLSLAY
+594 TLLSYNLAVAH

-622 QLHNFYNISVN
+622 QLHNFYQLSVN

-648 KDCVVASGA
+648 KDCVVKSGT
-657 DNPSLQICFGGS
+657 DNPTLEVCFGGS
-669 VPPNTPQLLSG
+669 IPPNTPQLLS
-680 SAFEKFITAAKKEFD
+680 SPAFEKFITAAKKEFD

-714 KFADATVFV
+714 KFADVTVFV
-723 TRSGLTDKRLLD
+723 TRSGQTDKRLLD
-735 FSKNLHK
+735 FSKNLSK

>member
-1 MKETPYTIEHFEEEE
+1 MKEAPYSIEHFEEEE
-16 SFEIKEILQKYLR
+16 SIQIKEILQKYLR
-29 YWPWFVLATVLCIGI
+29 YWPWFVLAIFLCIGL
-44 GYAYMRWAPI
+44 GYTYLRYAPI
-54 IYKSQAKIKIIDE
+54 IYKSQAKIKIVDE
-67 SQEVD
+67 SQEAD
-72 IASSALS
+72 IASSARS
-79 LLGGGSKVNLENEI
+79 LFSGKSTIILENEI

-126 WAPPFQIT
+126 WAPPFEIT
-134 KQIAA
+134 KHVAA
-139 DSIRKSKPYIIE
+139 DSLGRARPYIIA

-161 TDENTYTA
+161 TNEKTYTP

-174 EQSTEGLPFSIKMV
+174 EQQTEGLPFDIRMV
-188 EGIDPVF
+188 KGIDPAL
-195 YDGITYKVVFS
+195 YEGITYKVILS
-206 PLKSTVLALAESL
+206 PLKSTVLALATSL
-219 EVQATNKDSEILSL
+219 QVQPTNKKSEILSL
-233 SLQSESMDLN
+233 TLQSESIDLN

-248 TLIEKFNQDGVLDRQ
+248 TLIEKFNKDGVLDRQ

-281 QELDSIEGGKES
+281 EELDSIEGGKES

-324 ENQISISDILKETVI
+324 ENQISISQILRETVI

-349 NIGIENASLNNLVA
+349 NIGIENSSLNNLVV
-363 GYNEMALEREK
+363 GYNQMSLEREK
-374 LLPTVGAN
+374 LLPTVGKD

-415 RQLKL
+415 LQLKQ

-477 DYGLTNDIPV
+477 DYGLTNNIPV
-487 SPKKTM
+487 SPKKLM

-516 DTKIHDR
+516 DTKIRDR
-523 NDIEKVTTD
+523 NDIEKATTD

-538 IPFFKDVKK
+538 IPYFKDVKK
-547 KLELNDRSIMAESFR
+547 KLEMNDRSIMAESFR

-568 NYLLDDKDKGLAQV
+568 DYLLTQKEKGIGQL
-582 VMVTSSIKGEGK
+582 VMVTGLPTKFG
-594 TMLAHNLSLAY
+594 T
-605 ASLNKKVLLIGA
+605 
-617 DLRNP
+617 
-622 QLHNFYNISVN
+622 NFF
-633 HKGLSDYLNDPGMNW
+633 KPL
-648 KDCVVASGA
+648 
-657 DNPSLQICFGGS
+657 F
-669 VPPNTPQLLSG
+669 
-680 SAFEKFITAAKKEFD
+680 
-695 YIIVDTA
+695 
-702 PTMLVTDTLLIS
+702 
-714 KFADATVFV
+714 
-723 TRSGLTDKRLLD
+723 
-735 FSKNLHK
+735 
-742 TKKLKNMAYVVNG
+742 
-755 VGNGKAKGYNYGY
+755 
-768 GYGYGSEK
+768 

>member
-1 MKETPYTIEHFEEEE
+1 MKEAPYSIEHFEEEE
-16 SFEIKEILQKYLR
+16 SFQIKEILEKYLR
-29 YWPWFVLATVLCIGI
+29 YWPWFILATIITIGL
-44 GYAYMRWAPI
+44 GVTYMRYAPI
-54 IYKSQAKIKIIDE
+54 TYSSTAKIKIIDE

-79 LLGGGSKVNLENEI
+79 LLGGGSKINLENEI

-103 QVVNELH
+103 QVVRELN
-110 LDISF
+110 LDVTH
-115 YEVGNVKTRRI
+115 YVVGNVKTTQI

-134 KQIAA
+134 KRIVA
-139 DSIRKSKPYIIE
+139 DSLQAPKPYLIKLDE
-151 LGAKGITITD
+151 QGITITD
-161 TDENTYTA
+161 SKEKTYTPV
-169 NLNEP
+169 LNAS
-174 EQSTEGLPFSIKMV
+174 EQEVDSLPFSIRMV
-188 EGIDPVF
+188 GGTDPSF
-195 YDGITYKVVFS
+195 YKGITYKVVLS
-206 PLKSTVLALAESL
+206 PLKSTVLQLAKDL
-219 EVQATNKDSEILSL
+219 QVQATNKDSEILSL
-233 SLQSESMDLN
+233 SLEGVSMERN

-248 TLIEKFNQDGVLDRQ
+248 TLIEKFNQDGILDRQ

-275 RFLYLS
+275 RFLYLG

-293 FKRSNNL
+293 FKRSNSL

-324 ENQISISDILKETVI
+324 ENQISISEILKETVI

-349 NIGIENASLNNLVA
+349 NIGIENASLNNLVV

-374 LLPTVGAN
+374 LLPTVGTN

-389 NGQLER
+389 NAQLER

-505 PFAVLYIRFTL
+505 PFAVLYIRFAL
-516 DTKIHDR
+516 DTKIRDR

-538 IPFFKDVKK
+538 LPFFKEVKK
-547 KLELNDRSIMAESFR
+547 KLQANDRSIMAESFR

-568 NYLLDDKDKGLAQV
+568 DYLLPEKNKGEAQV
-582 VMVTSSIKGEGK
+582 IMVTSSVKGEGK
-594 TMLAHNLSLAY
+594 TLLSYNLAVAH

-622 QLHNFYNISVN
+622 QLHNFYNISGN
-633 HKGLSDYLNDPGMNW
+633 HKGLSDYLYDPGMNW

-669 VPPNTPQLLSG
+669 ISPNTPKLFSS

-695 YIIVDTA
+695 YIVVDTA

-723 TRSGLTDKRLLD
+723 TRSGLTDKRLLE

-768 GYGYGSEK
+768 GYGYGSEQ